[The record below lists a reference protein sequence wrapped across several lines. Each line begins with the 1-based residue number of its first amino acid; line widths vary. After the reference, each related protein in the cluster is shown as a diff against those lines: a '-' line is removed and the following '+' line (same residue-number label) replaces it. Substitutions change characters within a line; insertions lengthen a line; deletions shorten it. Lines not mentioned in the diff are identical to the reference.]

1 MQFYSVFGGAVG
13 TISRK
18 RGASQRGNW
27 KYDYIYAAGFH
38 RLLTDDFISA
48 SFCEGVFIISYLALR
63 AIRGAR
69 GAWCAMGHLVAVVSG
84 TGYGIHR
91 KFHGLICWT
100 LKLLGH
106 FSDPEQATYI

>member
-1 MQFYSVFGGAVG
+1 MQFYSVFDGAVG

-27 KYDYIYAAGFH
+27 KYDYIYAPGFH

-48 SFCEGVFIISYLALR
+48 SFCEGVFIISSLALR

-69 GAWCAMGHLVAVVSG
+69 GARCARCAMGQLVAVVSG

-100 LKLLGH
+100 LKLLAH
-106 FSDPEQATYI
+106 FSDQK